1 MFFVRLKKE
10 EKSKF
15 GQRAGGDEGFCW
27 VNWRI
32 LPKTA
37 KKKECDLLQEGETSS
52 ITGEEKKKKC
62 HKEEVWEEEESE
74 KKERSL
80 RMESIL

>member
-1 MFFVRLKKE
+1 MKLIKININNNLFIINNSYNHEVITISAYNKIKY
-10 EKSKF
+10 
-15 GQRAGGDEGFCW
+15 
-27 VNWRI
+27 I
-32 LPKTA
+32 Y
-37 KKKECDLLQEGETSS
+37 

>member
-1 MFFVRLKKE
+1 MDRKWII
-10 EKSKF
+10 S
-15 GQRAGGDEGFCW
+15 A
-27 VNWRI
+27 N
-32 LPKTA
+32 
-37 KKKECDLLQEGETSS
+37 
-52 ITGEEKKKKC
+52 ITGEQKIKKC